1 MKTPASKEKP
11 QPSIDT
17 SGKWVCYNDFVK
29 RKVPVVVWLLSFV
42 SLLNDTASEMLYPVM
57 PIFLTQVLGAPVF
70 VIGIIEGIAEGSASL
85 FKTFFGYWS
94 DELQKRK
101 PFIVGGY
108 GASALAKI
116 IIAL

>member
-1 MKTPASKEKP
+1 
-11 QPSIDT
+11 
-17 SGKWVCYNDFVK
+17 VK